1 MGGTM
6 TTALVFLLLLL
17 TFGALG
23 FMFGN
28 FD

>member
-23 FMFGN
+23 FTFGH